1 MKETNMTKE
10 DLQRW
15 LQKLEIIKAQA
26 IQTNQGSEVLKI
38 TDELIADTKEL
49 LSQCKEK

>member
-1 MKETNMTKE
+1 MTKE

-15 LQKLEIIKAQA
+15 LQKLEKIKDQS

-49 LSQCKEK
+49 LSQCKE